1 MTLPERLVKKLACP
15 NCHRPLT
22 YQSDKGRLECPV
34 CRLAYRIE
42 NDIPVLVPDEAEKL
56 D

>member
-22 YQSDKGRLECPV
+22 YNNSRERLECHG
-34 CRLAYRIE
+34 CRLAYRIV

>member
-15 NCHRPLT
+15 ICHQPLT
-22 YQSDKGRLECPV
+22 YNPARERLECPG
-34 CRLAYRIE
+34 CRLAYRIA
-42 NDIPVLVPDEAEKL
+42 NDIPVLVPDEADKL

>member
-1 MTLPERLVKKLACP
+1 MALPERLVEKLACP
-15 NCHRPLT
+15 ICHRPLT
-22 YQSDKGRLECPV
+22 YNRDENRLECPP
-34 CRLAYRIE
+34 CHLAYRIE